1 MFALRFISRFASFLA
16 KPRFSQAALL
26 SGYRAMAA
34 DSMRE
39 HEADEWVEAMIGD

>member
-1 MFALRFISRFASFLA
+1 MFDLRFISCFVGNLVE
-16 KPRFSQAALL
+16 PRFSQDALL